1 MVVKISVSISDQ
13 QAEYARRQ
21 VAEGRAS
28 STSAVIQQALEA
40 KRREDEVFEAEKAAF
55 FAMLEERA
63 KGPFLELP
71 EFRQRVDQMIE
82 RKTQERGL
90 ESDTDRKRRA

>member
-40 KRREDEVFEAEKAAF
+40 KRREDEAFEAEKEAF
-55 FAMLEERA
+55 VAMLEERA

>member
-1 MVVKISVSISDQ
+1 MTVKISVSISDQ

-40 KRREDEVFEAEKAAF
+40 KRREDEAYEAEKAAF
-55 FAMLEERA
+55 EAEMIRRIEGPHISQDEFDRQVDEMLKKERIR
-63 KGPFLELP
+63 L
-71 EFRQRVDQMIE
+71 
-82 RKTQERGL
+82 GL
-90 ESDTDRKRRA
+90 ED

>member
-40 KRREDEVFEAEKAAF
+40 KRREDEAFEAEKAAF
-55 FAMLEERA
+55 DAEMIRRIEGPHISAHEFDRRVEAMLSEKMSSLDVA
-63 KGPFLELP
+63 
-71 EFRQRVDQMIE
+71 D
-82 RKTQERGL
+82 
-90 ESDTDRKRRA
+90 

>member
-40 KRREDEVFEAEKAAF
+40 KRREDEAFEAERAAF
-55 FAMLEERA
+55 RA
-63 KGPFLELP
+63 ELQRRADGEFVP
-71 EFRQRVDQMIE
+71 LAEFRKDVMANYDAE
-82 RKTQERGL
+82 LDAHEL
-90 ESDTDRKRRA
+90 ED

>member
-13 QAEYARRQ
+13 QAEYARKQ

-40 KRREDEVFEAEKAAF
+40 KRREDEAFEAERAAF
-55 FAMLEERA
+55 FAMLEERS
-63 KGPFLELP
+63 KGPYIDMP
-71 EFRQRVDQMIE
+71 EFRHRMDDMLD
-82 RKTQERGL
+82 RKRKERGL
-90 ESDTDRKRRA
+90 ESKTDRKRRA

>member
-40 KRREDEVFEAEKAAF
+40 KRREDEAFEAEKAAF
-55 FAMLEERA
+55 RDLLERRA
-63 KGPFLELP
+63 KGPFVPLSDFRDRVMAKYQKELDAIELE
-71 EFRQRVDQMIE
+71 D
-82 RKTQERGL
+82 
-90 ESDTDRKRRA
+90 